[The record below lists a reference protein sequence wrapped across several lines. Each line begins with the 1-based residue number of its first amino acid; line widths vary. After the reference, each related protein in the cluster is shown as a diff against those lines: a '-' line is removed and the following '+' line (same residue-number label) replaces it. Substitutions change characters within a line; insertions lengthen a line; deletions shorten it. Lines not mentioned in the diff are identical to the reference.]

1 MYCLASYISCDVS
14 PYSVSL
20 FTLSLSNHLLFN
32 ISRVQYALVDWIE
45 MAYLDKSANTWTCV
59 TLNRTSIIIITSLPR
74 WLFDAQELFL
84 TFLAFLRSFALQGH
98 SSQSQFQIQVSHGFR
113 ISRNALDWILLQKNS
128 FPIAASVPLI
138 QVDLLFTFFVHKHGA
153 DALML

>member
-59 TLNRTSIIIITSLPR
+59 TLNRTSIIIIISLPR

-84 TFLAFLRSFALQGH
+84 TFLVFLNIGGLLFKVGQVKVCFKVKSLMVSG
-98 SSQSQFQIQVSHGFR
+98 SQEMLLIGY
-113 ISRNALDWILLQKNS
+113 SRKKIS

-138 QVDLLFTFFVHKHGA
+138 QVDLLFTFFVYQ
-153 DALML
+153 